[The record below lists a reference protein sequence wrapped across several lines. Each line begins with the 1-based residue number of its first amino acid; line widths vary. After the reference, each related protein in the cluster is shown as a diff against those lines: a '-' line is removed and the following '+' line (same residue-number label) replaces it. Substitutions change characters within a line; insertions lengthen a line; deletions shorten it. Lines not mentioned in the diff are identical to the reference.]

1 MSFLADLKKLPTS
14 YGDSAHPWLMFLLW
28 LSCSSWGNGGRTGG
42 SCSTSCRDHR
52 NVMNTVELLWKSQF
66 ICARHSHIKKCC
78 SVQILLFCF
87 YSLTTS
93 LTRWILSI
101 TKIKCCKAKK
111 HNVASKPAKWL
122 EWTTIPCLFISR
134 AQMSGATDKWTMDK
148 CHTTGRHSVGEPGD
162 PGCGAVDWNT
172 EGETEKVTVLTLV
185 IVRLLSGS
193 MCSIKVTPGNCCIH
207 WWPQVAARSNY
218 YYN

>member
-1 MSFLADLKKLPTS
+1 
-14 YGDSAHPWLMFLLW
+14 MFLLW

-42 SCSTSCRDHR
+42 SSSTSCRDHR

-66 ICARHSHIKKCC
+66 ICARHSHINEFC

-111 HNVASKPAKWL
+111 HQVASKMTWMDNNSLLVHKQSANVRGHWQMNNGQVSYHWKTL
-122 EWTTIPCLFISR
+122 CGRARGSR
-134 AQMSGATDKWTMDK
+134 MRSCGLKHW
-148 CHTTGRHSVGEPGD
+148 GRDRKGHSVD
-162 PGCGAVDWNT
+162 SAHCQ
-172 EGETEKVTVLTLV
+172 V
-185 IVRLLSGS
+185 IVRFHVQYQGYNRKLLYTLVAPSGS
-193 MCSIKVTPGNCCIH
+193 QEQLIL
-207 WWPQVAARSNY
+207 
-218 YYN
+218 